1 LPDFI
6 LWGGSVVA
14 FIDYARDNSFE
25 KEQFKI
31 KFLLLDEATYP
42 EWQGDES
49 GSVVCLPN
57 PKLGEDSISF
67 LGFKFPD
74 DDKGRALIARLFRA
88 SVYHLSAHS
97 AASRFGDFHEWGMGK
112 NRVIS
117 RFVQSLIEDLR
128 VNAFISAW
136 YPDRLQEIGYASVL
150 SLKRMRAIDN
160 IRISATRVMASLT
173 VYANSGLRKVGVREE
188 GVLDQIFSDMDS
200 LRAVFKASLVEEKL
214 VPTEVALWLADEVY
228 RVIMERGPI
237 IEAPF
242 LPFTESL
249 GANSLFPPMRVDPDA
264 EMGKSVKECVTG
276 LGGTYEGVIHGRMRA
291 AEAEAQQVFKS
302 FFIEKEKQG
311 RMLAKYEDFLLA
323 SRFKSMGFPPDDYT
337 GYLRA
342 KARVKRETSKLTE
355 RLLTATNA
363 FMEDVRKK
371 IGVVNLTDAIQ
382 VIASKSDR
390 TDVFLLEEQI
400 EKDYAWAI
408 LIDASVSMRH
418 IRDYTLDMAV
428 ALTESAS
435 KVLLDVTSWG
445 VFAFNDRFH
454 IIKDFPEQYNTR
466 VRSRLGG
473 LRFEGT
479 TYLPDAIE
487 VTGRILARQNEELKI
502 MMVIS
507 DGWPYGYPNIYTAT
521 TEAVRRMEG
530 ASMAMMGIGAQSGRM
545 EFVFNSNVTAF
556 NMKDFINR
564 FGAMFV
570 DTALNAE

>member
-1 LPDFI
+1 VGFI
-6 LWGGSVVA
+6 E
-14 FIDYARDNSFE
+14 YARDNSFE
-25 KEQFKI
+25 KDQFKI

-42 EWQGDES
+42 EWQGDEA
-49 GSVVCLPN
+49 GSVVYLPN
-57 PKLGEDSISF
+57 PRLGEESISF
-67 LGFKFPD
+67 LGFTFPD
-74 DDKGRALIARLFRA
+74 DGKGRELIARLFRA
-88 SVYHLSAHS
+88 SVFHLSAHS
-97 AASRFGDFHEWGMGK
+97 AASRFGDFNEWGMGK

-117 RFVQSLIEDLR
+117 RFVPSLIEDLR
-128 VNAFISAW
+128 VNAFVSAW
-136 YPDRLQEIGYASVL
+136 YPDRLQEIGYASAL

-160 IRISATRVMASLT
+160 IRIGATRVMASLT
-173 VYANSGLRKVGVREE
+173 AYANSGLRRVGASEE

-200 LRAVFKASLVEEKL
+200 LRAAFKASLVEEKPE
-214 VPTEVALWLADEVY
+214 PTEDALGLADEVY
-228 RVIMERGPI
+228 GVIMERGPI
-237 IEAPF
+237 IEASS

-249 GANSLFPPMRVDPDA
+249 GASSLFPPMRVDPEA
-264 EMGKSVKECVTG
+264 EMGEAVKECVTG

-291 AEAEAQQVFKS
+291 AEAEAQQVFES

-311 RMLAKYEDFLLA
+311 KMLARYEDFLLA

-337 GYLRA
+337 EYLRA
-342 KARVKRETSKLTE
+342 KARAKRETNKLTE
-355 RLLTATNA
+355 RLITATNA
-363 FMEDVRKK
+363 FMEDIRKK
-371 IGVVNLTDAIQ
+371 FGVVNLADAIQ

-408 LIDASVSMRH
+408 LIDSSVSMRH

-487 VTGRILARQNEELKI
+487 ITGRILARQKEELKI
-502 MMVIS
+502 MIVIS
-507 DGWPYGYPNIYTAT
+507 DGWPYGYPNIYTAA

-530 ASMAMMGIGAQSGRM
+530 ASMAMIGIGAQSGRM
-545 EFVFNSNVTAF
+545 EFIFNSNVTAF
-556 NMKDFINR
+556 NMKDFVNR

-570 DTALNAE
+570 NTALNAE